1 MSILITESEFEDPLP
16 PQLVFEVGAT
26 RACTSIATV
35 DDDIYEEDETFSV
48 SLSSTS
54 NRVVITLSSAIV
66 QIIDNDGE

>member
-1 MSILITESEFEDPLP
+1 MFG
-16 PQLVFEVGAT
+16 VGTT

-54 NRVVITLSSAIV
+54 GSVVINLSSVTV
-66 QIIDNDGE
+66 QIIDNDGESISQYRAVFNVICIIL